1 MSNQVTP
8 ECPKCHSTDV
18 FQCKTKGFCRCCKHK
33 TNYETFVITGVESA
47 SFEKEF
53 SKHDYYERINN

>member
-8 ECPKCHSTDV
+8 ECPKCHSRSV
-18 FQCKTKGFCRCCKHK
+18 FKTSKGVGLCRSCFHK
-33 TNYETFVITGVESA
+33 SDFDNFIIAGMPQG
-47 SFEKEF
+47 KEF